1 MIVLTIK
8 TDNPMAEIGIFDNQT
23 KLAYKTWEAHRKLAE
38 TIHQTIDEV
47 LKQAGKKPED
57 LEGIVAFEGPG
68 SFTGLR
74 IGLTVANT
82 LVYTLHIP
90 IVAAQNDTWIQAG
103 IDRLHAGE
111 QDEFALP
118 FYGRDAH
125 ITQQRK

>member
-1 MIVLTIK
+1 MLILTIK
-8 TDNPMAEIGIFDNQT
+8 TDNPQAEIGVFDNQT

-47 LKQAGKKPED
+47 LAEAGKKAED
-57 LEGIVAFEGPG
+57 LQGIVVYEGPG

-82 LVYTLHIP
+82 LAYSLQIP
-90 IVAAQNDTWIQAG
+90 IVASKEDGWIETG
-103 IDRLHAGE
+103 INRLHAGE
-111 QDEFALP
+111 QDEVALP

-125 ITQQRK
+125 ITIQRK